1 MAGRVNA
8 AEPSMA
14 EEIANRDEARMIA
27 SILDGDVQLYH
38 QLIRPYERSVY
49 VMSLSYMKNKAD
61 AEDVA
66 QEAFLKAYRH
76 LASFRGEAK
85 FSTWLVGIALNEARG
100 RLRRDGGVRMES
112 IDQMS
117 EEGDHVLPAI
127 LHDWREIPSQTLE
140 RKEVRQMLQ
149 AAIAG
154 LPNIYREVFLLRDA
168 RELSMI
174 ETAEALTI
182 SISNVKVR
190 LHRARMLLQK
200 TLTPQLKQINP
211 ERMSACRQQSVR
223 PSQLAIT
230 DGGVEKVVAVFRC
243 FGD

>member
-85 FSTWLVGIALNEARG
+85 FRTWLVGIALNEARG
-100 RLRRDGGVRMES
+100 RLRRDAAMRIES
-112 IDQMS
+112 IDQPS
-117 EEGDHVLPAI
+117 EEGGHVLPAI
-127 LHDWREIPSQTLE
+127 LHDWREIPSDTLE

-154 LPNIYREVFLLRDA
+154 LPVIYREVFLLRDV
-168 RELSMI
+168 RELSII

-190 LHRARMLLQK
+190 LHRAHMLLQK

-211 ERMSACRQQSVR
+211 ERMSACRQQSAR
-223 PSQLAIT
+223 PSQLTIT
-230 DGGVEKVVAVFRC
+230 GRITH
-243 FGD
+243 